1 MRLAEKSAAPSSTNI
16 PLTASRI
23 RRKPRQL
30 LGPSSKLGKDTRQ
43 SWEQKHHEKEELA
56 SQPSITRATRNIGW
70 SLLQRLV
77 ANQVDA
83 TVLSPISVIIALAML
98 AGAADSHRQS
108 QFHQKLCVTE
118 SLEAHVSTLYTSLT
132 PLARQDLISL
142 ANAVFVDQSVELAP
156 IYQKYL
162 ESFQAHS
169 QHFLSLPDS
178 AKDINSWIS
187 QNTLGQIN
195 DLLSSRALRNS
206 HVVLV
211 NATAFRG
218 TWKTKFDPAN
228 TVLRYSFCLENGI
241 IRETEMMFLHNTYV
255 EIASSSDYTAVR
267 LPYSTGLD
275 SSPAALVAWLPNPG
289 VTVRSLLEGFSMEQL
304 GGLAFRRSK
313 FSKFGF
319 PKFKSK
325 SKMSLLNELEKLG
338 FTIKG
343 NYPAMGSGPAEVTAM
358 IHETFIKVDEEGA
371 EAAAAT
377 AILVSRKSLKV
388 TKEDIL
394 VLNRPFLY
402 MIEAGED
409 RHTVMCVFMKRFSS
423 CYPFQVDAADAH
435 STDMDK
441 GSDQDQDQTY
451 EFAKVLE
458 DESVTEIYHSF
469 TEALT
474 GTNHR
479 DHVSA
484 FPVLGDQTCYEM
496 LAILLLEYLN
506 TCPPFEMGLDYRTSS
521 DRDYRPYHENEEE
534 QYEQHSKRSYHY
546 SQVLATH
553 PLAKYAAENL
563 SVHLDKAA
571 VAGSI
576 ENILAA
582 LDRLFVPGKS
592 ALQNW
597 SIFIS
602 RDLFPASDSIFHI
615 AAAVRDAPSL
625 PVFVLEHFAELSPH
639 LLDAPDHDGRTPL
652 SYAAEGGQADITR
665 FLLDKGVNPNS
676 KGKDGRTSLH
686 RALWHP
692 HVVRILVN
700 AGADPLAK
708 RGPILEAYNFNG
720 WLGPE
725 VDDDPWRE
733 SVLGV
738 AFSQH
743 SDDDVREIFIP
754 FIPPG
759 SINLFFHQSLSFL
772 YAKTAT
778 VEAFLNTGK
787 VDVNSLW
794 QGETGLYRASRCW
807 MSEIVELLI
816 DRGADPNKRCSPCWP
831 SHEITDCERGPTP
844 LHGVAN
850 LGRMEC
856 PGTLNPKR
864 VAQALIS
871 AGADVNAFAAEYD
884 NAQDMTPLHVVVKG
898 TEPAE
903 MRDDIARAQ
912 LSIAEVLLSNGA
924 DPNAQTV
931 PDGNSPAH
939 LASPVNLSLF
949 DMLDRYGADINALNA
964 NGRTPLM
971 ELLSRVSC
979 RDHRVEVLPLQ
990 QKHIIQGINKLLELG
1005 ARPDVID
1012 DGGKTIFHYIFKSLR
1027 HLCTSECLPLARKLL
1042 QAGMD
1047 INQKDTSGRPPILLC
1062 KSWQYL
1068 AYSSD
1073 SKKGRTFYRILELFH
1088 SFGMDFNSKD
1098 AQGRTVLWNIV
1109 ENTDISNVFVTIS
1122 KLVRLGANPR
1132 ERTRSGST
1140 LLHAIAKARCN
1151 LPSPSIG
1158 LSLGADA
1165 AAVDVEGNT
1174 PIHAL
1179 FQGSARR
1186 SLRSLQ
1192 ELSQTLVS
1200 IGVPPLNKNAKG
1212 QTVLHLSRC
1221 EDDLKAILTAPCF
1234 EGLNLDEQDASG
1246 FTPLHYAAK
1255 CFDNSAKPLIQSGAD
1270 PTVLSPSGLSGLHL
1284 AAQGGNANCVLL
1296 LLAAFRKRRVLK
1308 QYANMLGNGCTPLHY
1323 ACRSGNLATIWAL
1336 LRNGADPCI
1345 KDDVGLTPL
1354 HTLAEGG
1361 IRGHTQS
1368 SPPPGDHTIDIVGL
1382 LLRAG
1387 ADVAARATSSGGNGH
1402 EGAESVTPLDV
1413 AVGRQAWVL
1422 ARELLARG
1430 AKPHESYNL
1439 PREFV
1444 LATDKNE
1451 AAEEARR
1458 VQQLLPQTESSA
1470 VASPCWRGRWAA
1482 DRTVSWEAGTRFVT
1496 GGQMI
1501 LDEIA
1506 MTEDGDGEFI
1516 GFSMLTAALQDGD
1529 YDSIK
1534 EYAQLGGNLFL
1545 RGTGDL
1551 HFVDL
1556 LVEWGCLELLHC
1568 LAPDLMKVQDKA
1580 IYDTLLGRACLHQ
1593 EPSLHIIEVLVEGL
1607 GVNINSRYNLPRSK
1621 RYEVHWGTA
1630 LHFLAD
1636 GKGAW
1641 RAEGLRYLLTKGAD
1655 GKARD
1660 EAGMTPLIVCRGEEA
1675 ARVLRQWDRS
1685 KRN

>member
-1 MRLAEKSAAPSSTNI
+1 
-16 PLTASRI
+16 
-23 RRKPRQL
+23 
-30 LGPSSKLGKDTRQ
+30 
-43 SWEQKHHEKEELA
+43 
-56 SQPSITRATRNIGW
+56 
-70 SLLQRLV
+70 
-77 ANQVDA
+77 
-83 TVLSPISVIIALAML
+83 
-98 AGAADSHRQS
+98 
-108 QFHQKLCVTE
+108 
-118 SLEAHVSTLYTSLT
+118 
-132 PLARQDLISL
+132 
-142 ANAVFVDQSVELAP
+142 
-156 IYQKYL
+156 
-162 ESFQAHS
+162 
-169 QHFLSLPDS
+169 
-178 AKDINSWIS
+178 
-187 QNTLGQIN
+187 
-195 DLLSSRALRNS
+195 
-206 HVVLV
+206 
-211 NATAFRG
+211 
-218 TWKTKFDPAN
+218 
-228 TVLRYSFCLENGI
+228 
-241 IRETEMMFLHNTYV
+241 
-255 EIASSSDYTAVR
+255 
-267 LPYSTGLD
+267 
-275 SSPAALVAWLPNPG
+275 
-289 VTVRSLLEGFSMEQL
+289 
-304 GGLAFRRSK
+304 
-313 FSKFGF
+313 
-319 PKFKSK
+319 
-325 SKMSLLNELEKLG
+325 
-338 FTIKG
+338 
-343 NYPAMGSGPAEVTAM
+343 
-358 IHETFIKVDEEGA
+358 
-371 EAAAAT
+371 
-377 AILVSRKSLKV
+377 
-388 TKEDIL
+388 
-394 VLNRPFLY
+394 
-402 MIEAGED
+402 
-409 RHTVMCVFMKRFSS
+409 
-423 CYPFQVDAADAH
+423 
-435 STDMDK
+435 MDK
-441 GSDQDQDQTY
+441 GSDQDEDQTC
-451 EFAKVLE
+451 EFAKILE
-458 DESVTEIYHSF
+458 DESVTEMYYSF
-469 TEALT
+469 TKALT
-474 GTNHR
+474 DTNHR

-484 FPVLGDQTCYEM
+484 FPVLGDQTCHGK

-521 DRDYRPYHENEEE
+521 DKDYRPYHENEEE

-553 PLAKYAAENL
+553 PLAKCAAENL

-576 ENILAA
+576 EKLLAT
-582 LDRLFVPGKS
+582 LDRLFVPGKPS
-592 ALQNW
+592 LQNW

-625 PVFVLEHFAELSPH
+625 PVFVLEHCAELSPH
-639 LLDAPDHDGRTPL
+639 LLDASDHDGRTPL

-665 FLLDKGVNPNS
+665 FLLDKGANPNS
-676 KGKDGRTSLH
+676 KGKDGRTPLQT
-686 RALWHP
+686 ALWHP

-708 RGPILEAYNFNG
+708 RGPILEACNFNG

-725 VDDDPWRE
+725 VDNDPWRE

-743 SDDDVREIFIP
+743 SDDD
-754 FIPPG
+754 
-759 SINLFFHQSLSFL
+759 
-772 YAKTAT
+772 
-778 VEAFLNTGK
+778 
-787 VDVNSLW
+787 
-794 QGETGLYRASRCW
+794 GETALYRAARCW

-816 DRGADPNKRCSPCWP
+816 DRGADPNKRCSPRWP
-831 SHEITDCERGPTP
+831 SHEIMECERGPTP

-856 PGTLNPKR
+856 PATLNPKR
-864 VAQALIS
+864 VVQALIS
-871 AGADVNAFAAEYD
+871 AGADVNAFAAEYG
-884 NAQDMTPLHVVVKG
+884 NAQDMTPLHLVVKG
-898 TEPAE
+898 TEPGE
-903 MRDDIARAQ
+903 MGDDIARA
-912 LSIAEVLLSNGA
+912 
-924 DPNAQTV
+924 
-931 PDGNSPAH
+931 H
-939 LASPVNLSLF
+939 PVNLSLF
-949 DMLDRYGADINALNA
+949 DLLDRYGADINTLNA

-990 QKHIIQGINKLLELG
+990 QKHIIQGINKLLELA

-1012 DGGKTIFHYIFKSLR
+1012 DSGRTIFHYIFKSLR

-1047 INQKDTSGRPPILLC
+1047 INQKDTSGQPPILLC

-1068 AYSSD
+1068 AYSPD
-1073 SKKGRTFYRILELFH
+1073 SKKGRTLYRILELFH
-1088 SFGMDFNSKD
+1088 SFGMDLNSKD

-1109 ENTDISNVFVTIS
+1109 ENSDISRVFATIS

-1140 LLHAIAKARCN
+1140 LLHAIGKARCN

-1158 LSLGADA
+1158 LSLGADG

-1174 PIHAL
+1174 PIYAL

-1200 IGVPPLNKNAKG
+1200 IGGPRLNKNAKG
-1212 QTVLHLSRC
+1212 QTVAHLSRC

-1234 EGLNLDEQDASG
+1234 KGLNLDEQDASG
-1246 FTPLHYAAK
+1246 FTPLHYA
-1255 CFDNSAKPLIQSGAD
+1255 
-1270 PTVLSPSGLSGLHL
+1270 
-1284 AAQGGNANCVLL
+1284 
-1296 LLAAFRKRRVLK
+1296 
-1308 QYANMLGNGCTPLHY
+1308 
-1323 ACRSGNLATIWAL
+1323 CRSGDLATMLAL

-1361 IRGHTQS
+1361 TRGHTQS
-1368 SPPPGDHTIDIVGL
+1368 FPPPGDHTIDIVGP

-1387 ADVAARATSSGGNGH
+1387 ADVAARATSSGGNGDN
-1402 EGAESVTPLDV
+1402 GAEGVTPLDL

-1458 VQQLLPQTESSA
+1458 VH
-1470 VASPCWRGRWAA
+1470 PCWRGRWAA

-1506 MTEDGDGEFI
+1506 MSEDGDGEFI
-1516 GFSMLTAALQDGD
+1516 GFSLLTAALQDGD
-1529 YDSIK
+1529 YDSVK
-1534 EYAQLGGNLFL
+1534 EYAQLGGSLFL

-1556 LVEWGCLELLHC
+1556 LVEWECLELLHF

-1593 EPSLHIIEVLVEGL
+1593 EPSLHIIEVLLEGL

-1641 RAEGLRYLLTKGAD
+1641 RAEGLRYLLTKGSD

-1660 EAGMTPLIVCRGEEA
+1660 EAGMTSLMVCRGEEA
-1675 ARVLRQWDRS
+1675 ARVLRECADP
-1685 KRN
+1685 NVTN

>member
-1 MRLAEKSAAPSSTNI
+1 MHTPRRSRRLAEKSATPSSTNI
-16 PLTASRI
+16 PLAASRI
-23 RRKPRQL
+23 RRKSRQL
-30 LGPSSKLGKDTRQ
+30 LGPSSELGKDTRQ

-56 SQPSITRATRNIGW
+56 SQPSFTQATRNIGW
-70 SLLQRLV
+70 SLLQQLV

-118 SLEAHVSTLYTSLT
+118 SLEAHVSALYTGLT

-156 IYQKYL
+156 MYQKYL

-228 TVLRYSFCLENGI
+228 TVPRYSICLENGI
-241 IRETEMMFLHNTYV
+241 IRETEMMFLYNTYV

-267 LPYSTGLD
+267 LPYATGSD

-289 VTVRSLLEGFSMEQL
+289 VTVRSLLEGFSKEQP

-313 FSKFGF
+313 LSKFGF

-325 SKMSLLNELEKLG
+325 SKVSLLNELEKLG

-377 AILVSRKSLKV
+377 AILVSRKSPKV
-388 TKEDIL
+388 AKEDIL
-394 VLNRPFLY
+394 VFNRPFLY

-409 RHTVMCVFMKRFSS
+409 RHTVMC
-423 CYPFQVDAADAH
+423 DH
-435 STDMDK
+435 
-441 GSDQDQDQTY
+441 DQDQTY

-469 TEALT
+469 IEALT
-474 GTNHR
+474 GTNYG

-484 FPVLGDQTCYEM
+484 FPVLSDQTCHEM

-506 TCPPFEMGLDYRTSS
+506 TCLPFEMGLDYRTSS

-534 QYEQHSKRSYHY
+534 QDEQHSKRSYHY

-582 LDRLFVPGKS
+582 LDRLFVPGKP

-665 FLLDKGVNPNS
+665 FLLDKGANSNS
-676 KGKDGRTSLH
+676 KGKDGRTPLH

-708 RGPILEAYNFNG
+708 RGPILEAYNSNG

-743 SDDDVREIFIP
+743 SDDDM
-754 FIPPG
+754 
-759 SINLFFHQSLSFL
+759 LAML
-772 YAKTAT
+772 
-778 VEAFLNTGK
+778 
-787 VDVNSLW
+787 
-794 QGETGLYRASRCW
+794 
-807 MSEIVELLI
+807 
-816 DRGADPNKRCSPCWP
+816 
-831 SHEITDCERGPTP
+831 
-844 LHGVAN
+844 
-850 LGRMEC
+850 
-856 PGTLNPKR
+856 
-864 VAQALIS
+864 AQ
-871 AGADVNAFAAEYD
+871 YD
-884 NAQDMTPLHVVVKG
+884 NAQDMTPLHLVVKG
-898 TEPAE
+898 TEPGE
-903 MRDDIARAQ
+903 MGEDIAGAQ

-924 DPNAQTV
+924 DPNAQAV

-949 DMLDRYGADINALNA
+949 DMLDRHGADINALNA

-1012 DGGKTIFHYIFKSLR
+1012 DSGRTIFHYIFKTVAGWYG
-1027 HLCTSECLPLARKLL
+1027 HQSE
-1042 QAGMD
+1042 
-1047 INQKDTSGRPPILLC
+1047 DTSGQPPILLC
-1062 KSWQYL
+1062 ESWQYL
-1068 AYSSD
+1068 AYSPD
-1073 SKKGRTFYRILELFH
+1073 SKKGRTLYRVLELFH

-1109 ENTDISNVFVTIS
+1109 ENSDISNVFVTIS
-1122 KLVRLGANPR
+1122 KLVRLGASPR

-1165 AAVDVEGNT
+1165 AAVDAEGNT

-1212 QTVLHLSRC
+1212 QTVLHLSGC

-1234 EGLNLDEQDASG
+1234 KDLNLDEQDTSG

-1255 CFDNSAKPLIQSGAD
+1255 CFDNSAKPLLQSGAD

-1284 AAQGGNANCVLL
+1284 AASRA
-1296 LLAAFRKRRVLK
+1296 RKR
-1308 QYANMLGNGCTPLHY
+1308 G
-1323 ACRSGNLATIWAL
+1323 
-1336 LRNGADPCI
+1336 
-1345 KDDVGLTPL
+1345 
-1354 HTLAEGG
+1354 
-1361 IRGHTQS
+1361 
-1368 SPPPGDHTIDIVGL
+1368 
-1382 LLRAG
+1382 
-1387 ADVAARATSSGGNGH
+1387 
-1402 EGAESVTPLDV
+1402 
-1413 AVGRQAWVL
+1413 
-1422 ARELLARG
+1422 
-1430 AKPHESYNL
+1430 
-1439 PREFV
+1439 
-1444 LATDKNE
+1444 
-1451 AAEEARR
+1451 
-1458 VQQLLPQTESSA
+1458 
-1470 VASPCWRGRWAA
+1470 
-1482 DRTVSWEAGTRFVT
+1482 
-1496 GGQMI
+1496 
-1501 LDEIA
+1501 
-1506 MTEDGDGEFI
+1506 
-1516 GFSMLTAALQDGD
+1516 
-1529 YDSIK
+1529 
-1534 EYAQLGGNLFL
+1534 
-1545 RGTGDL
+1545 
-1551 HFVDL
+1551 
-1556 LVEWGCLELLHC
+1556 
-1568 LAPDLMKVQDKA
+1568 
-1580 IYDTLLGRACLHQ
+1580 
-1593 EPSLHIIEVLVEGL
+1593 
-1607 GVNINSRYNLPRSK
+1607 
-1621 RYEVHWGTA
+1621 
-1630 LHFLAD
+1630 
-1636 GKGAW
+1636 
-1641 RAEGLRYLLTKGAD
+1641 
-1655 GKARD
+1655 
-1660 EAGMTPLIVCRGEEA
+1660 
-1675 ARVLRQWDRS
+1675 
-1685 KRN
+1685 